1 MPNETSFLKLG
12 KPQKTGNILD
22 GLQIFNRNAELID
35 KCLEKISQDKIEK
48 DVGEEYAGTLLYV
61 GDDGSVTTLQLGD
74 GLSIEDGV
82 LKSEY
87 KASGEIDDT
96 TCITSIR
103 VQKIVGED
111 QEVSVT
117 GIRDMVE
124 QNVKAYLEENPIV
137 GGAPLEVDQ
146 ETLRIEN
153 GVISVNTA
161 NEAIKED
168 QRPITSHGVYNEFE
182 VVNSILKTI

>member
-1 MPNETSFLKLG
+1 MPEETSFLKLG
-12 KPQKTGNILD
+12 KPQKTGSILD
-22 GLQIFNRNAELID
+22 GLQVFNNNSDLID
-35 KCLEKISQDKIEK
+35 QCLERLSQDKIEK

-61 GDDGSVTTLQLGD
+61 GSDGSVTTLQLGE
-74 GLSIEDGV
+74 GLHIENGV
-82 LKSEY
+82 QKSEY
-87 KASGEIDDT
+87 KASGEIDET
-96 TCITSIR
+96 TCITSVR
-103 VQKIVGED
+103 VQKIVGEG
-111 QEVSVT
+111 QEVSVA
-117 GIRDMVE
+117 GIKDMVE
-124 QNVKAYLEENPIV
+124 QNVIAYLNENPIV
-137 GGAPLEVDQ
+137 GGAPIEVDQ